1 MTLLYEQDYDLWA
14 KQMADLLASGHFA
27 KLNIDNLVEEV
38 RDLSRRKRDRLL
50 ISMSLI
56 VHHLLKWDYQPQFRS
71 RIWQT
76 TIQRERLN
84 IRNICGIDQVSNPI

>member
-1 MTLLYEQDYDLWA
+1 
-14 KQMADLLASGHFA
+14 
-27 KLNIDNLVEEV
+27 
-38 RDLSRRKRDRLL
+38 
-50 ISMSLI
+50 MSLI

-84 IRNICGIDQVSNPI
+84 IRNICGIDQVSNSI